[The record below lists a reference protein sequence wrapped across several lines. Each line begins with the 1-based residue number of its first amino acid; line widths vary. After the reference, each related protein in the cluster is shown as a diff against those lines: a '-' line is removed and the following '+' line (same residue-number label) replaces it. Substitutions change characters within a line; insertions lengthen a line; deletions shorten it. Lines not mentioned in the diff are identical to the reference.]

1 MKSLRVPIDPTA
13 LPGAINSRET
23 QNAQKAQ
30 KDAENSKGCCLSSAS
45 FCDLLRVL
53 RLLAFGATGLTLVL
67 ACTSSAGTPGDT
79 TSSGAAASS
88 AGATLR
94 TIRSRGAVKCG
105 ISQAAGFATPNDA
118 GHWQGFDVD
127 FCKALAVAVFGDT
140 SKVEF
145 VPYTQSQRFSGLQS
159 GEVDVLVNGTSLTSS
174 RALLRG
180 FHFGPVYL
188 YDGQAFL
195 VPKSLNVSKASALDG
210 ATVCVQQ
217 GTTTELN
224 LTDFARRN
232 GIKFRPVVI
241 EDHRGAVAA
250 LAAGRCDVITQDGAG
265 LATTRT
271 MLRNPNDF
279 VVLPDR
285 ISKEPIA
292 PVLRYGDDQWL
303 ELVSWVFRAPVQAE
317 ELGITRANVASLE
330 SSTDPSIRRFLGLEA
345 GVADA
350 FGLDARWTSRVIASV
365 GNYAEIFDRN
375 LGPNTPLA
383 MTRGL
388 NALWT
393 DGGLMY
399 APPFR

>member
-1 MKSLRVPIDPTA
+1 VTP
-13 LPGAINSRET
+13 
-23 QNAQKAQ
+23 
-30 KDAENSKGCCLSSAS
+30 
-45 FCDLLRVL
+45 
-53 RLLAFGATGLTLVL
+53 AFGWFVRARAWGAVAAMLLVL
-67 ACTSSAGTPGDT
+67 AACTSTEGASADT
-79 TSSGAAASS
+79 AAGSGASRAGAS
-88 AGATLR
+88 GATLQAVR
-94 TIRSRGAVKCG
+94 KRGTVRCG

-118 GHWQGFDVD
+118 GQWQGFDVD
-127 FCKALAVAVFGDT
+127 FCHAIAVAVFGDPT
-140 SKVEF
+140 KVEF

-195 VPKSLNVSKASALDG
+195 VPKSLNVSKAAALDG

-224 LTDFARRN
+224 LADFARRN
-232 GIKFRPVVI
+232 NIKFRPVVI
-241 EDHRGAVAA
+241 EDLRGAVAA
-250 LAAGRCDVITQDGAG
+250 LASGRCDVISQDGAG

-271 MLRNPNDF
+271 MLRNPNDY

-292 PVLRYGDDQWL
+292 PVIRFGDDQWL
-303 ELVSWVFRAPVQAE
+303 ELINWVFRVPVQAE
-317 ELGITRANVASLE
+317 ELGITQANVASFE
-330 SSTDPSIRRFLGLEA
+330 SGTDPSIRRFLGLES
-345 GVADA
+345 GVTDG
-350 FGLDARWTSRVIASV
+350 FGLDPRWTARVIEKV
-365 GNYAEIFDRN
+365 GNYGEIFERN
-375 LGPNTPLA
+375 LGTKTPLGMA
-383 MTRGL
+383 RGM

>member
-1 MKSLRVPIDPTA
+1 MILVRLWCAA
-13 LPGAINSRET
+13 LIG
-23 QNAQKAQ
+23 
-30 KDAENSKGCCLSSAS
+30 
-45 FCDLLRVL
+45 
-53 RLLAFGATGLTLVL
+53 LA
-67 ACTSSAGTPGDT
+67 AC
-79 TSSGAAASS
+79 SSGSGSGADTGAAGGVSAAAAGAAS
-88 AGATLR
+88 GATLR
-94 TIRSRGAVKCG
+94 AVRSRGAVKCG

-118 GHWQGFDVD
+118 GEWQGFDVD
-127 FCKALAVAVFGDT
+127 FCRAIAVAVLNDPT
-140 SKVEF
+140 KVEL

-159 GEVDVLVNGTSLTSS
+159 GEVDVLVNGTSLTIS
-174 RALLRG
+174 RTMQRG

-188 YDGQAFL
+188 YDGQSFL
-195 VPKSLNVSKASALDG
+195 VPKALNVAKASGLDG

-224 LTDFARRN
+224 LADFARRN
-232 GIKFRPVVI
+232 NITFRPVVI

-250 LAAGRCDVITQDGAG
+250 LAGGRCDVITQDGAG

-271 MLRNPNDF
+271 MLRNPDDY

-292 PVLRYGDDQWL
+292 PVVRYGDDQWL
-303 ELVSWVFRAPVQAE
+303 ELINWVFRVPVQAE
-317 ELGITRANVASLE
+317 ELGITQATVAQHLTSA
-330 SSTDPSIRRFLGLEA
+330 DPSVRRFLGLEA
-345 GVADA
+345 GITDG
-350 FGLDARWTSRVIASV
+350 FGLDARWTSRVIERV
-365 GNYAEIFDRN
+365 GNYGEIFDRN
-375 LGPNTPLA
+375 LGPKTPLA

>member
-1 MKSLRVPIDPTA
+1 MSFRLRARFACASL
-13 LPGAINSRET
+13 
-23 QNAQKAQ
+23 
-30 KDAENSKGCCLSSAS
+30 
-45 FCDLLRVL
+45 
-53 RLLAFGATGLTLVL
+53 GLTVL
-67 ACTSSAGTPGDT
+67 ACSSSAGSAADTSAGARSNPG
-79 TSSGAAASS
+79 
-88 AGATLR
+88 GATLR
-94 TIRSRGAVKCG
+94 AVRARGAVKCG

-118 GHWQGFDVD
+118 GEWQGFDVD
-127 FCKALAVAVFGDT
+127 FCKAIAVAVFGDPT
-140 SKVEF
+140 KLEL

-174 RALLRG
+174 RSLLRG
-180 FHFGPVYL
+180 FHFGPIYL

-195 VPKSLNVSKASALDG
+195 APKSLNVTKAAALDG

-232 GIKFRPVVI
+232 SIKFRPVVI
-241 EDHRGAVAA
+241 EDLRGAVAA
-250 LAAGRCDVITQDGAG
+250 LASGRCDVITQDGAG

-271 MLRNPNDF
+271 MLRNPNDY

-303 ELVSWVFRAPVQAE
+303 ELVNWVFRAPLQAE
-317 ELGITRANVASLE
+317 ELGITQANVASFA
-330 SSTDPSIRRFLGLEA
+330 SSTDPSIRRFLGFEA
-345 GVADA
+345 GVADG
-350 FGLDARWTSRVIASV
+350 FGLDAKWPSRVIERV
-365 GNYAEIFDRN
+365 GNYGEIFERN
-375 LGPNTPLA
+375 LGPKTPLG
-383 MTRGL
+383 MTRGM

>member
-1 MKSLRVPIDPTA
+1 MRPWWFVVAAVTTA
-13 LPGAINSRET
+13 A
-23 QNAQKAQ
+23 
-30 KDAENSKGCCLSSAS
+30 CSS
-45 FCDLLRVL
+45 
-53 RLLAFGATGLTLVL
+53 GE
-67 ACTSSAGTPGDT
+67 SSIGDSAAARAPAGSTA
-79 TSSGAAASS
+79 TSSG
-88 AGATLR
+88 GMLR
-94 TIRSRGAVKCG
+94 AVRARGAVKCG

-118 GHWQGFDVD
+118 GEWQGFDVD
-127 FCKALAVAVFGDT
+127 FCRAIAIAVFGDP

-159 GEVDVLVNGTSLTSS
+159 GEVDVLVNGTSLTIT
-174 RALLRG
+174 RTMQRG

-195 VPKSLNVSKASALDG
+195 VPKALGVTKAAALDG

-224 LTDFARRN
+224 LADFARRN
-232 GIKFRPVVI
+232 KIRFRPVVI

-250 LAAGRCDVITQDGAG
+250 LAGGRCDVITQDGAG

-271 MLRNPNDF
+271 MLRNPDDY

-292 PVLRYGDDQWL
+292 PVVRYGDDQWL
-303 ELVSWVFRAPVQAE
+303 EIINWVFRVPVQAE
-317 ELGITRANVASLE
+317 ELGITRPNLAE
-330 SSTDPSIRRFLGLEA
+330 FTTSTDPTVRRFLGLEP
-345 GVADA
+345 GVTDG
-350 FGLDARWTSRVIASV
+350 FGLDARWTSRVIEHV
-365 GNYAEIFDRN
+365 GNYGEIFDRN
-375 LGPNTPLA
+375 LGPRTPLA

>member
-1 MKSLRVPIDPTA
+1 MTR
-13 LPGAINSRET
+13 RWH
-23 QNAQKAQ
+23 
-30 KDAENSKGCCLSSAS
+30 
-45 FCDLLRVL
+45 LLRVAA
-53 RLLAFGATGLTLVL
+53 LAVVA
-67 ACTSSAGTPGDT
+67 ACN
-79 TSSGAAASS
+79 SSGESTADSTRGSEATAAQTRAAS
-88 AGATLR
+88 GATLR
-94 TIRSRGAVKCG
+94 AVRTRGAVRCG

-118 GHWQGFDVD
+118 GEWQGFDID
-127 FCKALAVAVFGDT
+127 FCRAIAVAVFGDP

-174 RALLRG
+174 RTMQRG

-195 VPKSLNVSKASALDG
+195 VPKALNVAKATALDG

-232 GIKFRPVVI
+232 NIKFRPVVI
-241 EDHRGAVAA
+241 EDMRGAVAA

-265 LATTRT
+265 VATTRT
-271 MLRNPNDF
+271 MLRNPGDY

-292 PVLRYGDDQWL
+292 PVVRYGDDQWL
-303 ELVSWVFRAPVQAE
+303 ELINWVFRVPVQAE
-317 ELGITRANVASLE
+317 ELGITQANVAQFATSA
-330 SSTDPSIRRFLGLEA
+330 DPSIRRFLGLEP
-345 GVADA
+345 GVTDA
-350 FGLDARWTSRVIASV
+350 FGLDARWTSRVVERV

-375 LGPNTPLA
+375 LGPGTPLA

>member
-1 MKSLRVPIDPTA
+1 MRHLAYCTVLNGVKLSRYESDSRS
-13 LPGAINSRET
+13 AIRRSVSDET
-23 QNAQKAQ
+23 G
-30 KDAENSKGCCLSSAS
+30 GCA
-45 FCDLLRVL
+45 R
-53 RLLAFGATGLTLVL
+53 A
-67 ACTSSAGTPGDT
+67 
-79 TSSGAAASS
+79 
-88 AGATLR
+88 
-94 TIRSRGAVKCG
+94 IRGRGAVKCG

-118 GHWQGFDVD
+118 GQWQGFDVD
-127 FCKALAVAVFGDT
+127 FCRAIAVAVLGDPA
-140 SKVEF
+140 KVELI
-145 VPYTQSQRFSGLQS
+145 PYTQSQRFSGLQS
-159 GEVDVLVNGTSLTSS
+159 GEVDILVNGTSVTSS

-188 YDGQAFL
+188 YDGQGFL
-195 VPKSLNVSKASALDG
+195 VPKSLNVGKAAALDG

-224 LTDFARRN
+224 LTDFARRSN
-232 GIKFRPVVI
+232 IKFRPVVI

-250 LAAGRCDVITQDGAG
+250 LAGGRCDVITQDGAG

-271 MLRNPNDF
+271 MLRNPNDY

-292 PVLRYGDDQWL
+292 PVIRYGDDQWL
-303 ELVSWVFRAPVQAE
+303 ELINWVFRVPVQAE
-317 ELGITRANVASLE
+317 ELGITQANVATYDT
-330 SSTDPSIRRFLGLEA
+330 STDPSIRRFLGLEP
-345 GVADA
+345 GVTDG

-365 GNYAEIFDRN
+365 GNYGEIFDRN
-375 LGPNTPLA
+375 LGPKTPLGMA
-383 MTRGL
+383 RGL